1 MKWLWS
7 RWPDVEEKIQRSEH
21 ALLLLDYDGTLT
33 PIAPSPKLATLSP
46 ATKSVLRS
54 LSQSSKVTIV
64 IISGR
69 SLLELRRLVG
79 LPRLTYVGNHGLEV
93 WREGRRAVV
102 VVHKTSREAIG
113 LIRPRLV
120 ELATD
125 IPGAH
130 LEDKGLSLSLHYRRV
145 QGSHVARLKARFGRE
160 VLPLVR
166 AAPLAVVNGKKVI
179 EVRSRPDWTKGH
191 ATVRLMKRMRRRSLL
206 PIYIGDDQTDEDA
219 FGALA
224 EGLTIRVGAH
234 RRSKARYYVRGVQEV
249 HQLLEWILARYA

>member
-1 MKWLWS
+1 MVWLWS

-93 WREGRRAVV
+93 WREGRRAAVA
-102 VVHKTSREAIG
+102 VHKMSREAIS
-113 LIRPRLV
+113 LIRPC
-120 ELATD
+120 LAKLAVAV
-125 IPGAH
+125 PGAS
-130 LEDKGLSLSLHYRRV
+130 LESKGFSVSLHYRLVPRD
-145 QGSHVARLKARFGRE
+145 QVADLKAAFRRD

-166 AAPLAVVNGKKVI
+166 PPALTVLNGKKVI
-179 EVRSRPDWTKGH
+179 EVRPGLNWTKGH
-191 ATVRLMKRMRRRSLL
+191 AVMRVMKRSRRRSLL